1 MKKNK
6 RWTVIIL
13 VTLVVNSL
21 FFYTHASGI
30 TIKEEEELS
39 REVMKT
45 VSRSFKLIEDPVI
58 VDYVNKIAKRIMVVL
73 PPQPFR
79 YQFYVIKEDVYNA
92 FATPA
97 GHIFVNSGLIAAMES
112 EEELAGILCHEI
124 SHVSAR
130 HISQKIERAK
140 KVQLATMAGLIA
152 GALLGAGGAGTAANA
167 LAMGSMAAGQSAML
181 AYSREDE
188 MQADQLGL
196 NYLARAGYNGKG
208 LITMMQKMRDKQW
221 FGTDQVPSYLMTH
234 PASEDRIIYIDSWLA
249 RNPVPESRMDTYGFK
264 RAHTFLVA
272 NYEDEETSLR
282 RFEKAVKKTPED
294 AMAHYGYGLI
304 LARGGNFKNA
314 VHHIQMALEAHA
326 FDPYILKDL
335 GKTYFLDG
343 RYREA
348 LNIFE
353 NSMGIN
359 SGDPEHRFFLGRTQ
373 IQLGMLKEAVAS
385 LQELVKKY
393 PRFRQVYY
401 YLGEAYGKQGN
412 LPEAHYNLG
421 IYYTKTWNLKNARF
435 HLKRALKDIKDPDK
449 RKEIE
454 GILKKIERGPSQNRG
469 RG

>member
-6 RWTVIIL
+6 KLTFIIL
-13 VTLVVNSL
+13 ATVMVNSL

-39 REVMKT
+39 REVLKA

-58 VDYVNKIAKRIMVVL
+58 VDYVNKVAKRIMVVL

-79 YQFYVIKEDVYNA
+79 YHFYVIKEDVYNA
-92 FATPA
+92 FATPG
-97 GHIFVNSGLIAAMES
+97 GHIFINSGLFAAMES
-112 EEELAGILCHEI
+112 EEELAGILGHEI

-130 HISQKIERAK
+130 HISQKIERSK
-140 KVQLATMAGLIA
+140 KVQLATIAGVIA
-152 GALLGAGGAGTAANA
+152 GALIGAGGAGSAMM
-167 LAMGSMAAGQSAML
+167 MGSMAAGQSAML
-181 AYSREDE
+181 AYSRDDE

-196 NYLARAGYNGKG
+196 SYLADAGYNGKG
-208 LITMMQKMRDKQW
+208 LITTMLKMRDKQW
-221 FGTDQVPSYLMTH
+221 FGKDQIPSYLLTH

-249 RNPVPESRMDTYGFK
+249 RHHLPESKMDTYGFK

-272 NYEDEETSLR
+272 NYEDEDTSLR
-282 RFEKAVKKTPED
+282 RFENAVKNTPED

-314 VHHIQMALEAHA
+314 AHHIQLALEENA

-335 GKTYFLDG
+335 GKIYFLDG
-343 RYREA
+343 RYQKA

-353 NSMGIN
+353 SSTGLT
-359 SGDPEHRFFLGRTQ
+359 SGDPEHRFFLAQTQ
-373 IQLGMLKEAVAS
+373 MKLGMLEEAVIS
-385 LQELVKKY
+385 LQEIVKKY
-393 PRFRQVYY
+393 PGFKQAYY

-421 IYYTKTWNLKNARF
+421 IYYTKTWNFKNAGF
-435 HLKRALKDIKDPDK
+435 HLRRALKDIKDPDK
-449 RKEIE
+449 RKKIE
-454 GILKKIERGPSQNRG
+454 VILKRIEKGPS
-469 RG
+469 